1 MVVDVGLPSPME
13 APVSAVIGTGTG
25 TRITD
30 VEVVVSDSAGGQVM
44 VSYADGWI
52 SALADDEIYSLEVD
66 GRGAGMERGFLAS
79 TASVG
84 PATGLRG
91 WLRRSQ

>member
-13 APVSAVIGTGTG
+13 APVLAVIGTG

-52 SALADDEIYSLEVD
+52 SALADDEIYSLAVD
-66 GRGAGMERGFLAS
+66 GRGAGIERGFLAS